1 MRRLVCWSSICFS
14 TYVIIMAQPGARLVR
29 LKCRQGF
36 LGSRHRL
43 SRGSNECHWEHLQRQ
58 LLHLHQRTTNIIA
71 LVLHAKACIQLYSL
85 FTSLST
91 CRSLCYGRNIDL
103 SQHLSEG

>member
-1 MRRLVCWSSICFS
+1 MRRLVCWSSIFPSS

-58 LLHLHQRTTNIIA
+58 LLHLHQRTTNIISVGA
-71 LVLHAKACIQLYSL
+71 ACKSLHGQLYSL
-85 FTSLST
+85 FTDMELA
-91 CRSLCYGRNIDL
+91 
-103 SQHLSEG
+103 